1 MVKVEILSEPLAP
14 DRALGLSA
22 GAEGAVVEFQGVVR
36 DLEDGHR
43 IAAIDYECH
52 LPMACAQLQRIA
64 VEVAAFHA
72 LADLVVLHRIGVVP
86 AGEASLYVRAV
97 AAHRR
102 EAFAAAL
109 EVIERLKRDVPI
121 WKHPR

>member
-1 MVKVEILSEPLAP
+1 MVKVEILSGPLAP
-14 DRALGLSA
+14 DRALGLPSRSD
-22 GAEGAVVEFQGVVR
+22 GAVVEFQGVVR
-36 DLEDGHR
+36 DVEDGTR

-52 LPMACAQLQRIA
+52 VAMALTQLTRIA
-64 VEVAAFHA
+64 GEVAAFYA
-72 LADLVVLHRIGVVP
+72 LTDFTVLHRIGVVP